1 MRVTCGLCEPEC
13 VDSPDS
19 QETNISTFNT
29 SFDPTV
35 ISMKFMSLV
44 QHDLSAIW
52 SDLSQ
57 SFPLLWASD
66 LFSKE
71 QIGILSSIQK
81 DIRLNI
87 FQYILGLDERW
98 SLEDTI
104 SISRFT
110 MTCLV
115 WMKMVEGLA
124 HWDTKFKPSQHI
136 NLVSSYFKTLMV
148 IYLEKLSNKFLR
160 ERITLVSFLVLWF
173 VKIHL
178 SPCSR
183 WGEWWSM
190 SVLTGPHTYLRFSPT
205 LLRSKWQKK
214 FVKRARKIEK
224 KKALHRCQSFDSHI
238 WAALGWRSHTNGSGE
253 SQSYNSW
260 REGRR
265 CQTWIKQETCCR
277 WWIVN
282 NFRIEEEKHKTW
294 YNWKESNTFF
304 NNTHPPIYLGWKNPS
319 SFIFH
324 ILES

>member
-98 SLEDTI
+98 SLEDTR
-104 SISRFT
+104 SISCFT

-148 IYLEKLSNKFLR
+148 IYLD
-160 ERITLVSFLVLWF
+160 IICVVQIIHWIPSFLSYFLKW
-173 VKIHL
+173 K
-178 SPCSR
+178 
-183 WGEWWSM
+183 
-190 SVLTGPHTYLRFSPT
+190 FSHS
-205 LLRSKWQKK
+205 RSKL
-214 FVKRARKIEK
+214 FCDLDI
-224 KKALHRCQSFDSHI
+224 
-238 WAALGWRSHTNGSGE
+238 
-253 SQSYNSW
+253 
-260 REGRR
+260 
-265 CQTWIKQETCCR
+265 
-277 WWIVN
+277 
-282 NFRIEEEKHKTW
+282 
-294 YNWKESNTFF
+294 
-304 NNTHPPIYLGWKNPS
+304 
-319 SFIFH
+319 
-324 ILES
+324 ILISP